1 MEVEIIKKKQEYDYS
16 AIGKINRKLKVAAYA
31 RVSTD
36 SEDQQTSFTSQQKYY
51 REKITVNPNWIF
63 VGIYADEGIS
73 GTQTLKRE
81 NFLKMIQ
88 DAMDGK
94 IDYIETKSI
103 SRFARNTL
111 DTLKY
116 VRMLKNNGVGI
127 RFEEEGI
134 DTMDM
139 SGELL
144 LTVLSSVAQQEVENI
159 SSHVKLGLRM
169 KKERGELVGFTSCYG
184 YVYNNDTKTMIINE
198 KEAEI
203 VKLIYKTYLEGKG
216 STLIARMLEDMHIKS
231 PRGGDKWQTCTVN
244 SILQN
249 EKYKGDVL
257 QGKTYTADAITHKRM
272 VNNGEEDKYY
282 IKNHHE
288 AIIDPNDFELAQD
301 IRRERLGMS
310 VRKKPST
317 VSVFSCKMRCGF
329 CGKSVTKRAR
339 KDRAYW
345 SCVTSIS
352 GNRKLC
358 PNSKTIPEKVLQNIF
373 MECFYLLT
381 KDNFSVLDEFL
392 NGVLKAL
399 KDENNINLESK
410 LKTQRSNCKAK
421 LNKLID
427 LYVDGSIDKI
437 TFEKKQENLTEK
449 LNGINSQIES
459 LENINESE
467 DEVKKN
473 YEKIKKEMT
482 ARESSNE
489 LKEFD
494 ESLFRNLVDYVI
506 VGSVD
511 ESGTPNGYIIRFIIK
526 NGLYS
531 KPKKI
536 ATDEAII
543 TNGLDNE
550 SSNMYSVLLDFIS
563 TQKFITFE
571 TEENGIGRNRKV
583 IDRVRVRAEI
593 EI

>member
-1 MEVEIIKKKQEYDYS
+1 M
-16 AIGKINRKLKVAAYA
+16 
-31 RVSTD
+31 
-36 SEDQQTSFTSQQKYY
+36 
-51 REKITVNPNWIF
+51 
-63 VGIYADEGIS
+63 
-73 GTQTLKRE
+73 
-81 NFLKMIQ
+81 
-88 DAMDGK
+88 
-94 IDYIETKSI
+94 
-103 SRFARNTL
+103 
-111 DTLKY
+111 
-116 VRMLKNNGVGI
+116 
-127 RFEEEGI
+127 
-134 DTMDM
+134 
-139 SGELL
+139 
-144 LTVLSSVAQQEVENI
+144 
-159 SSHVKLGLRM
+159 
-169 KKERGELVGFTSCYG
+169 
-184 YVYNNDTKTMIINE
+184 
-198 KEAEI
+198 
-203 VKLIYKTYLEGKG
+203 
-216 STLIARMLEDMHIKS
+216 
-231 PRGGDKWQTCTVN
+231 
-244 SILQN
+244 
-249 EKYKGDVL
+249 
-257 QGKTYTADAITHKRM
+257 
-272 VNNGEEDKYY
+272 
-282 IKNHHE
+282 
-288 AIIDPNDFELAQD
+288 
-301 IRRERLGMS
+301 
-310 VRKKPST
+310 
-317 VSVFSCKMRCGF
+317 
-329 CGKSVTKRAR
+329 
-339 KDRAYW
+339 
-345 SCVTSIS
+345 
-352 GNRKLC
+352 
-358 PNSKTIPEKVLQNIF
+358 
-373 MECFYLLT
+373 
-381 KDNFSVLDEFL
+381 
-392 NGVLKAL
+392 KAL

-571 TEENGIGRNRKV
+571 TEENGTIFLYNNKRQTSICLPFIIICEWVFVNKEFNFKAFLLNGTFTMIIGSTTSSSTSAK
-583 IDRVRVRAEI
+583 
-593 EI
+593 